1 MRVVVGL
8 DVGSSSIKAIIGEIN
23 KDGGITI
30 HRVLKFASDGIRKG
44 MIDDVAVVTRNLSAV
59 FAEIKQFSKDA
70 VKNIYVSLGSP
81 NVRLQASRGII
92 AVSRADLEIYP
103 DDVARVRE
111 AAESIKLPANRM
123 VIHSMTDEFA
133 IDDISNIKDQIG
145 MIGNR
150 LEAKSLIVDA
160 FAPAVKTLMRAV
172 EVAGG
177 GLSGMIFNP
186 IASARSVL
194 TKNQKD
200 LGVILL
206 DNGSN
211 TTSYAGYQEGKLM
224 YTSSLHLGSSHVT
237 NDLAIGLKTSIT
249 AAENIKFS
257 FGAALAKDVPLRES
271 VELVKFDAN
280 ARGASSRRF
289 IAEIIEVRLA
299 EIFEFINNDLKAIG
313 RAGQLPA
320 GVVLTGGG
328 AKLPGLTDLVIQE
341 LRLPARIGMADL
353 SLYKL
358 ESEDLSE
365 ILEDPEYACALGLV
379 SWGAEKMLSHK
390 NVNLNILSWAKGLVD
405 YFMP

>member
-23 KDGGITI
+23 KDGGITL
-30 HRVLKFASDGIRKG
+30 HRVLKFASDGMCKG
-44 MIDDVAVVTRNLSAV
+44 MIDDVGVVTRNLSVV
-59 FAEIKQFSKDA
+59 FSEIKQFSKDA
-70 VKNIYVSLGSP
+70 VKNIFVSLGSP
-81 NVRLQASRGII
+81 NVRLQASRGIV

-103 DDVARVRE
+103 DDVSRARE
-111 AAESIKLPANRM
+111 AAESIRLPANRM
-123 VIHSMTDEFA
+123 VIHSLTDEFA
-133 IDDISNIKDQIG
+133 IDDISNIKDPIG

-150 LEAKSLIVDA
+150 LEAKSLIIDA
-160 FAPAVKTLMRAV
+160 FAPAVRSLIRAV

-200 LGVILL
+200 LGVIAI
-206 DNGSN
+206 DIGAN
-211 TTSYAGYQEGKLM
+211 TTSYVVYQEGKLM
-224 YTSSLHLGSSHVT
+224 HTSSLQLGSSHVT
-237 NDLAIGLKTSIT
+237 NDLAIGLKASIT

-280 ARGASSRRF
+280 ARGTASRRF

-299 EIFEFINNDLKAIG
+299 EIFEFVNNDLKVIA

-341 LRLPARIGMADL
+341 LRLPARIGIADL
-353 SLYKL
+353 SSYKL

-365 ILEDPEYACALGLV
+365 ILEDPEYSCALGLV
-379 SWGAEKMLSHK
+379 SWGADKMLSGK
-390 NVNLNILSWAKGLVD
+390 KVSLNVFDWAKQVVD

>member
-1 MRVVVGL
+1 MRVALGL

-23 KDGGITI
+23 KDGSVTL

-44 MIDDVAVVTRNLSAV
+44 TIDDVATVTRNLSAV
-59 FAEIKQFSKDA
+59 FGEVKAFSKDA

-81 NVRLQASRGII
+81 NVHLQSSRGIV

-103 DDVARVRE
+103 DDVSRARE
-111 AAESIKLPANRM
+111 AAESIRLPANRM
-123 VIHSMTDEFA
+123 IIHSLTDEFA
-133 IDDISNIKDQIG
+133 IDDISNIKDPIG

-150 LEAKSLIVDA
+150 LEAKSLIIDA
-160 FAPAVKTLMRAV
+160 FAPAVRILMRAI

-200 LGVILL
+200 LGVMAL
-206 DNGSN
+206 DIGAH
-211 TTSYAGYQEGKLM
+211 TTSCAVYQEGKLM
-224 YTSSLHLGSSHVT
+224 HTSSLHLGSSHIT
-237 NDLAIGLKTSIT
+237 NDLAIGLKTSIG

-257 FGAALAKDVPLRES
+257 FGSALAKDVPLRES

-280 ARGASSRRF
+280 ARGAASRRF

-299 EIFEFINNDLKAIG
+299 EIFEFINNDLKAIS

-341 LRLPARIGMADL
+341 LRLPARIGIPDVSM
-353 SLYKL
+353 YKL
-358 ESEDLSE
+358 ASADLSE
-365 ILEDPEYACALGLV
+365 ILEDPEYACAIGLI
-379 SWGAEKMLSHK
+379 SWGTEKMLTSK
-390 NVNLNILSWAKGLVD
+390 KVSLNVTDWAKSLVD